1 MLYTYESGSTS
12 SVFSFCALKVNNRK
26 QVAELEEQTASLQ
39 EQLDAALERNAKLV
53 VFRQASSMAMKKFRE
68 KEDEV
73 SHSFFQYYRCF
84 KLYIYGDMNTQLS
97 WLSMVRRR
105 S

>member
-1 MLYTYESGSTS
+1 MSEFNTW
-12 SVFSFCALKVNNRK
+12 N

-53 VFRQASSMAMKKFRE
+53 VFKQASSMAMKKFRE

-73 SHSFFQYYRCF
+73 RHS
-84 KLYIYGDMNTQLS
+84 L
-97 WLSMVRRR
+97 
-105 S
+105 